1 VTERLTRKTRLS
13 PAKGHTPVWPGSW
26 LTKRFGL
33 PVLALGLVSTGCA
46 PGQFTTVTIYDT
58 PEAFVRLEADR
69 TVEKGREHSHP
80 VNVTAE
86 QIAAVLSGVMIEE
99 PVTRL
104 PLYDDTSRP
113 RRHRV
118 FSDHSVTL
126 FAPLLAMGLGK
137 ATPEEVVTFYQSR
150 ELSGTSREVTSGGLF
165 VREETLHLVLGN
177 YRSSTHY
184 SADIGVADT
193 TDDRLTPMQPL
204 APQRGRLD
212 FEPRSALQP
221 VASSGWTRFLQT
233 DRRELIILF
242 RQLAPG
248 VVTPPAPIILEPNP
262 AR

>member
-1 VTERLTRKTRLS
+1 
-13 PAKGHTPVWPGSW
+13 
-26 LTKRFGL
+26 
-33 PVLALGLVSTGCA
+33 
-46 PGQFTTVTIYDT
+46 VTIYDT

-80 VNVTAE
+80 VSVTAE

-99 PVTRL
+99 PLARL
-104 PLYDDTSRP
+104 PLYDDMSRP

-126 FAPLLAMGLGK
+126 FAPLLAAGLGK

-165 VREETLHLVLGN
+165 VRGDKLHLVLGN

-193 TDDRLTPMQPL
+193 IDERLTPMQPL

-212 FEPRSALQP
+212 FEPRTALQP
-221 VASSGWTRFLQT
+221 IDSSTWSRFFQR
-233 DRRELIILF
+233 DRRELVILF
-242 RQLAPG
+242 RQLAPRI
-248 VVTPPAPIILEPNP
+248 VTPPAPATLAPNP